1 MTQFLLVDGSYYL
14 FYRYHAI
21 LQWWKHAKPDKELGT
36 PIDNEEFMDCFKR
49 GFVSKIKEFIKKMK
63 LVDPVVIVGQDCPRK
78 DIWRMDMYNDYK
90 SNRVYEDNWEGGAV
104 FQYVYENNL
113 FKEAGAHML
122 VKHPHLEADDCL
134 ALAVRNIR
142 GICPTNQ
149 IYIITSDMDYLQ
161 LADENTFPVNLKYK
175 YLTDSKN
182 SFNDS
187 KKDLF
192 CKIVMGDKS
201 DFIPSVFK
209 KCGIKTAEKYY
220 NNPDLFE
227 KKLLENGARERYEL
241 NKRLIDFKCI
251 PDNYINEFNRGDFT
265 INYTQ

>member
-1 MTQFLLVDGSYYL
+1 MVEYL
-14 FYRYHAI
+14 S
-21 LQWWKHAKPDKELGT
+21 L
-36 PIDNEEFMDCFKR
+36 
-49 GFVSKIKEFIKKMK
+49 
-63 LVDPVVIVGQDCPRK
+63 
-78 DIWRMDMYNDYK
+78 
-90 SNRVYEDNWEGGAV
+90 
-104 FQYVYENNL
+104 NL
-113 FKEAGAHML
+113 
-122 VKHPHLEADDCL
+122 
-134 ALAVRNIR
+134 
-142 GICPTNQ
+142 
-149 IYIITSDMDYLQ
+149 
-161 LADENTFPVNLKYK
+161 LKYK
-175 YLTDSKN
+175 YLQDSKQ
-182 SFNDS
+182 SFKDC

-201 DFIPSVFK
+201 DAIPSVFP